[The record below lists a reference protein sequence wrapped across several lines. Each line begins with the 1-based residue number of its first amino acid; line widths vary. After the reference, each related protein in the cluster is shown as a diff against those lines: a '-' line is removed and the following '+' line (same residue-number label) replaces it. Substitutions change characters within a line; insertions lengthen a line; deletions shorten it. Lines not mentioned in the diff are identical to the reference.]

1 MNEKTTH
8 SLNPDVDTPIFRA
21 LTSGHI
27 SVQMAKDMLRDDSD
41 LSEQDR
47 QTLQFYV
54 LTSELP
60 KPDQK
65 QFLHVI
71 RLAEERSDGFEILAG
86 MTRDGLSNQQFL
98 HAAIEKLNRQHT
110 SEVRHD

>member
-1 MNEKTTH
+1 MSKQTTH

-21 LTSGHI
+21 LKSGHF
-27 SVQMAKDMLRDDSD
+27 SVQMAKDMLRYDSD

-60 KPDQK
+60 KSDKK
-65 QFLHVI
+65 QLLKVLE
-71 RLAEERSDGFEILAG
+71 LAIERPDGFEILDSLNQ
-86 MTRDGLSNQQFL
+86 DGLSRQQYF
-98 HAAIEKLNRQHT
+98 HAAIEKLNT
-110 SEVRHD
+110 AEAVGGAS